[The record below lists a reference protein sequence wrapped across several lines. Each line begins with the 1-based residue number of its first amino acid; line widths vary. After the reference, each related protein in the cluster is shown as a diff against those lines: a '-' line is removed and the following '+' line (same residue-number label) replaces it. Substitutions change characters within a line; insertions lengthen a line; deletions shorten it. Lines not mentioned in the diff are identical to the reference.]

1 MKNKHH
7 ITTLRALALAL
18 STAGLLAA
26 CGGGGGG
33 GSSNGGGSNTG
44 GGDTGGGTGGTGGT
58 GGNTGGG
65 GSTTP
70 QPAPFKASELQ
81 GRWSLTGATA
91 DTSYTA
97 IVLPGSSGT
106 ANVWLLSQSLS
117 SLGILSV
124 NDQAAV
130 SGKVYPLGT
139 AATPGAATG
148 AVVADLSASLK
159 TMTLSGLASQ
169 GLTLTQQDT
178 LSQPASLAD
187 SAGSWT
193 GSVGNGA
200 RTLSL
205 SIAADTGALSGAS
218 TTGCTYTGSLSPLS
232 TASAFTS
239 TLSESCPDGSTT
251 RFDGIATLNST
262 KNRLTL
268 VGATPNQTSAVVLLL
283 SK

>member
-33 GSSNGGGSNTG
+33 GGSNTG
-44 GGDTGGGTGGTGGT
+44 GGDTGGGTGGTGG
-58 GGNTGGG
+58 TGGG

-81 GRWSLTGATA
+81 GRWSLAGTTA

-106 ANVWLLSQSLS
+106 ANAWLLNQSLS
-117 SLGILSV
+117 SLSILSV
-124 NDQAAV
+124 NDQAIV

-148 AVVADLSASLK
+148 VVVADLSASLK

-268 VGATPNQTSAVVLLL
+268 VGATPDQTNAVVLLL